1 MILMVLVATICVL
14 TSAGYGRIKPGQGIG
29 AVGALAARGFHVSEA
44 EEISANAPKL
54 QKGHATLGES
64 QGHEPSESGHGHPQH

>member
-1 MILMVLVATICVL
+1 MILMVLVATVCVV

-29 AVGALAARGFHVSEA
+29 AVGALAARGSHVSEA
-44 EEISANAPKL
+44 EQSSANAPTL

-64 QGHEPSESGHGHPQH
+64 QGHKPSESGQGHPQH